1 MLILKQSWW
10 ISVWTRSYKTE
21 SHYAKSMSYQQANLQ
36 WPIRSKTLNSA
47 AGKSGDT
54 SFYLGIYFALSVL
67 VVIIG
72 TSRFFFTFRASIRA
86 SKILFE
92 DLCNTVLR
100 TPLRWLDTV
109 PVGRILNRFT
119 ADFNVVDSRIAS
131 DLGLFLY
138 QVIRLLGIMVAS
150 FFVSPFMIISAA
162 TLLCIAFFVAQRYLS
177 GAREVKRIES
187 NAKSPVFEQFGSTL
201 AGVSTIRA
209 FGKTEEYI
217 DRYVTITLTTFSKFN
232 IRITILR
239 A

>member
-36 WPIRSKTLNSA
+36 WPIRSRTLHSA
-47 AGKSGDT
+47 AGKGGNT
-54 SFYLGIYFALSVL
+54 SFYLGIYFALSVI

-72 TSRFFFTFRASIRA
+72 TLRFFFTFRASIWA
-86 SKILFE
+86 SEILFE
-92 DLCNTVLR
+92 DLCTAVLR

-109 PVGRILNRFT
+109 PVGRVLNRFT
-119 ADFNVVDSRIAS
+119 ADFNVVDSRIAN
-131 DLGLFLY
+131 DLGFFLY
-138 QVIRLLGIMVAS
+138 QVIKLWGIMVAS
-150 FFVSPFMIISAA
+150 FFVSPFMILFAA
-162 TLLCIAFFVAQRYLS
+162 TLLCIAFVVAQRYLS

-187 NAKSPVFEQFGSTL
+187 NAKSPVFEQFGSAL

-209 FGKTEEYI
+209 FDKTEEYI
-217 DRYVTITLTTFSKFN
+217 DRYVTITLNAFSKFN
-232 IRITILR
+232 IRFTVLQ